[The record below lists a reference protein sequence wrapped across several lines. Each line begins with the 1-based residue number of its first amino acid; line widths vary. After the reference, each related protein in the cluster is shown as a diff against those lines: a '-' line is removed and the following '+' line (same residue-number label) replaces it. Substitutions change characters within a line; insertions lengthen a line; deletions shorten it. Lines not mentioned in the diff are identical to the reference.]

1 MTFSVDDQ
9 CIESIEDFNMVC
21 TFYFRIWWKYN
32 TIKQG
37 WGHWILFRT
46 NGVISFLRIDDH

>member
-21 TFYFRIWWKYN
+21 TFILEFDEKYN

-46 NGVISFLRIDDH
+46 NGVISFSYKL